1 MDFYN
6 IRKKRMSSR
15 SVKEYDYE
23 LVPDFRVCRSKDL
36 MTRGG
41 SFYAVWDQVNGLWS
55 EDEYTVCDIIDRE
68 LNVTAKEIE
77 EKEGRTVSI
86 KYMHDFSTG
95 TWKNFH
101 EYLNK
106 LPNTYHELNSKI
118 IFANDKT
125 DKNDYASHKLSYSL
139 ERGEPTNWNKLL
151 SVLYSDEN
159 RQKIEWCI
167 GAIFSGDS
175 KKIQKFLVLYGEAG
189 TGKST
194 ILNIVQ
200 MLFDGYYATYEAN
213 AITSNNNT
221 FATEAFRSNPLVA
234 IQHDGDLSN
243 ISDNSKLNSIIS
255 HEKMTINEKYK
266 SSYTSSIHSFL
277 FMASNKP
284 VKITDSKSGL
294 IRRLI
299 DVHPTGNRI
308 AAKEYKKIMSK
319 IPFELGKIANRC
331 LSIYKKGG
339 QNYYDDYRP
348 LLMMFSTDI
357 FFNYV
362 DEFYP
367 VFKEQDYCTLKQAY
381 EMYKTYCSDSNID
394 KIMPKYKFRDELRDY
409 FEVYTDRGYLNGE
422 RTRNYYEHFLSE
434 KFVQAKLNSQGTSD
448 KKIDPWLNLCS
459 KDSIFDR
466 ECANC
471 PAQLTNDSGAPLKK
485 WSDVRTKL
493 RDIDTNKLHY
503 VRVPENHIVIDFDL
517 KNESGE
523 KSATLNLQAA
533 SMWPE
538 TYAEFS
544 KSGGGVHLH
553 YIYDGDPKRLS
564 RVYSEGVEIKVYS
577 GNSSLRR
584 KLTKCNHHAIAHIN
598 SGLPLKKGPMINYSV
613 VKTEKSLR
621 KLIERNLRKEIHC
634 ATKPSID
641 FIYKILNDA
650 YNDENLEYD
659 VSDMR
664 QRVLAFANNSSHHAK
679 YCIQQV
685 LGMHF
690 RSKSHT
696 ETSNAVAEDGRIVF
710 FDVEV
715 FPNLFLINWKY
726 DGDGDQCARMI
737 NPKPEDIEALFEM
750 RLVGFNNRR
759 YDNHILYARYLGYT
773 NQQLFEYSQKL
784 INDSKDHYFMEAY
797 NISYTDVYDFAS
809 AGHKKSLKK
818 WEIELGLHHQELGL
832 PWDKPVDESLWP
844 KVAEYCDNDV
854 ISTEAVFHHLQAD
867 FEAREILADIAG
879 GTPNDSTN
887 SLTTRIIFGDN
898 RHPQLEYTDLSK
910 LFPGYKYE
918 FGKNLYLG
926 EDVGRG
932 GYVYAE
938 PGMYGDAI
946 TLDIASMHPHSLIA
960 LNYCGEYTKKFKELV
975 DTRVDIK
982 HGDYKSASKRF
993 DGKLK
998 KYLTDKKQAK
1008 ALSGALKTA
1017 INSVYGLTS
1026 ASFENPFYD
1035 IRNKNNIVA
1044 LRGALFMV
1052 KLKKLVQEKGYTVIH
1067 IKTDSIKIAKPD
1079 QSIIDFCCAQAK
1091 EYGYEFEVEAKWD
1104 RICLVNNAVFIGHQ
1118 TSDSPQ
1124 APGKWTATG
1133 AQFAQ
1138 PYVFKTLFSKE
1149 PLEFKDYC
1157 ETKSVTTAMYL
1168 DNNESIV
1175 KQVMNDR
1182 RIDYNTANAFVNSQ
1196 ADDKYHDYKFVGK
1209 TASYVPVKPMHGGG
1223 VLVRK
1228 KDDKYSAVTG
1238 TKGYRWMESEFVE
1251 KGKSYE
1257 FIDETYHRHLVDEAV
1272 QDISKFGSFDWLTAV
1287 SDTNN

>member
-1 MDFYN
+1 MDFYT
-6 IRKKRMSSR
+6 IRKKSTSAR
-15 SVKEYDYE
+15 SIKNYDYE
-23 LVPDFRVCRSKDL
+23 LVPDFRVRRSKDL

-41 SFYAVWDQVNGLWS
+41 SFYAVWNESEGLWS
-55 EDEYTVCDIIDRE
+55 EDEYTICEIVDRD
-68 LNVTAKEIE
+68 LDNTAKEIE

-86 KYMHDFSTG
+86 KYMRDFSTG
-95 TWKNFH
+95 SWKNFH
-101 EYLNK
+101 EYINK

-118 IFANDKT
+118 IFANDQVS
-125 DKNDYASHKLSYSL
+125 KNDYASHKLSYSL
-139 ERGEPTNWNKLL
+139 ERGEPTNWNKLV
-151 SVLYSDEN
+151 SVLYSDDN
-159 RQKIEWCI
+159 RQKIEWAI
-167 GAIFSGDS
+167 GSIFSGDS

-194 ILNIVQ
+194 ILNIIQ
-200 MLFDGYYATYEAN
+200 MLFDGYYTTYEAK

-243 ISDNSKLNSIIS
+243 ITDNSKLNSIIA
-255 HEKMTINEKYK
+255 HEEMTINEKYK
-266 SSYTSSIHSFL
+266 SSYTSAIQSFL

-308 AAKEYKKIMSK
+308 SSKEYKKIMAK

-331 LSIYKKGG
+331 MSVYKSCGKD
-339 QNYYDDYRP
+339 YYDEYRP
-348 LLMMFSTDI
+348 LMMMFSTDV

-362 DEFYP
+362 DEFYS
-367 VFKEQDYCTLKQAY
+367 VFKEQDNCTLKQAY

-394 KIMPKYKFRDELRDY
+394 KILPKYKFRDELRDY
-409 FEVYTDRGYLNGE
+409 FESYTDRGYLNGE
-422 RTRNYYEHFLSE
+422 RTRNYYEHFLSD
-434 KFVQAKLNSQGTSD
+434 KFEEAKLKNRPNAEQ
-448 KKIDPWLNLCS
+448 KIEPWLRMDATS
-459 KDSIFDR
+459 SIFDR
-466 ECANC
+466 EYATY
-471 PAQLTNDSGAPLKK
+471 PAQLANDSGAPLKK
-485 WSDVRTKL
+485 WANVNTKL
-493 RDIDTNKLHY
+493 QDIDSRELHY
-503 VRVPENHIVIDFDL
+503 IRIPENHIVIDFDL
-517 KNESGE
+517 KDDSGN
-523 KSATLNLQAA
+523 KSAKLNLQAA
-533 SMWPE
+533 SNWPE

-553 YIYDGDPKRLS
+553 YIYDGDPTKLA
-564 RVYSEGVEIKVYS
+564 RVYSDGIEVKVYS

-584 KLTKCNHHAIAHIN
+584 KLTKCNRSKIAHIN

-613 VKTEKSLR
+613 VKTEKGLR

-650 YNDENLEYD
+650 YNNEKLEYD
-659 VSDMR
+659 VGDMK
-664 QRVLAFANNSSHHAK
+664 QRVLAFANNSTHHAE
-679 YCIQQV
+679 YCLKQV
-685 LGMHF
+685 LLMHF
-690 RSKSHT
+690 RSKNHT
-696 ETSNAVAEDGRIVF
+696 EPSGTCDDGKRIVF

-726 DGDGDQCARMI
+726 DGDGTECVRMI
-737 NPKPEDIEALFEM
+737 NPKPEDIEELFNM

-773 NQQLFEYSQKL
+773 NQQLFEYSQRL
-784 INDSKDHYFMEAY
+784 ISGGKDNYFMEAY
-797 NISYTDVYDFAS
+797 NVSYTDVYDFAS
-809 AGHKKSLKK
+809 AAHKKSLKK

-854 ISTEAVFHHLQAD
+854 VSTEAVFHHLQAD

-910 LFPGYKYE
+910 TFPGYKYE
-918 FGKNLYLG
+918 FGKNLYRG

-960 LNYCGEYTKKFKELV
+960 LNYCGEYTARFKELV

-982 HGDYKSASKRF
+982 HGDYDAASKRF

-1052 KLKKLVQEKGYTVIH
+1052 DLKHLVQENGYTVIH
-1067 IKTDSIKIAKPD
+1067 IKTDSIKIANPD
-1079 QSIIDFCCAQAK
+1079 ESIIKFCCDYAK
-1091 EYGYEFEVEAKWD
+1091 KYGYEFEVEAKWD

-1118 TSDSPQ
+1118 TPDSPQ

-1149 PLEFKDYC
+1149 PLKFEDYC

-1168 DNNESIV
+1168 DKNESVV
-1175 KQVMNDR
+1175 KEVMNAR
-1182 RIDYNTANAFVNSQ
+1182 KTDYNAASAFVNAQPGSE
-1196 ADDKYHDYKFVGK
+1196 YHNYKFVGK
-1209 TASYVPVKPMHGGG
+1209 TGSYVPVKPLHGGG
-1223 VLVRK
+1223 VLVRE
-1228 KDDKYSAVTG
+1228 KDGKYSAVTG
-1238 TKGYRWMESEFVE
+1238 TKGYRWMESEYVG
-1251 KGKSYE
+1251 KGECYD
-1257 FIDETYHRHLVDEAV
+1257 FIDESYHKHLVDQAV
-1272 QDISKFGSFDWLTAV
+1272 HDISEFGSFDWLV
-1287 SDTNN
+1287 SVNE